1 LNGRDIRGAALAELD
16 RKTKPPGS
24 LGQLEELAVRL
35 AVIQGTAAPRLDRP
49 RIVTFA
55 GNHGVVEEG
64 VSAFPRSVTA
74 QMVANFQSGG
84 AAINVLARQA
94 GISHEVIDAGIDPGT
109 RNFTR
114 EAAMSGA
121 ECDLALQ
128 IGRDA
133 VVRAVRDGVD
143 VLGIGEM
150 GIGNTTSAAALLAG
164 WLDFDPQAITGGGTG
179 ISGATLVRKREVVR
193 TGLRLHAEARD
204 APLAWLAAVGGF
216 EIAAM
221 TGAVLEA
228 ARRRLALVVD
238 GYISTAA
245 AAIAFGLDPGC
256 REVCFFAHQSAEH
269 GHAEVLRKLEV
280 WPILHLEMRLGEG
293 TGAALAIPILQAAA
307 SILREMATFDSA
319 GIGTSGG
326 VS

>member
-1 LNGRDIRGAALAELD
+1 LSALDIRAAALAELD

-35 AVIQGTAAPRLDRP
+35 AVIQGTLTPRLDRP

-55 GNHGVVEEG
+55 GNHGIVEEG
-64 VSAFPRSVTA
+64 VSAYPQSVTA
-74 QMVANFQSGG
+74 QMVANFQAGG

-114 EAAMSGA
+114 EPAMSAA
-121 ECDLALQ
+121 ECERALE

-133 VVRAVRDGVD
+133 VARAVADGVD
-143 VLGIGEM
+143 VFGIGEM

-164 WLDFDPQAITGGGTG
+164 WLDLDPDAITGIGTG
-179 ISGATLVRKREVVR
+179 VGSEALDRKRAVVR
-193 TGLRLHAEARD
+193 AGLQLHGSERRD
-204 APLAWLAAVGGF
+204 ARRWLAAVGGF

-221 TGAVLEA
+221 TGAILEA
-228 ARRRLALVVD
+228 SQRRLALVVD
-238 GYISTAA
+238 GYIATAA
-245 AAIAFGLDPGC
+245 AALAFGMDPAS
-256 REVCFFAHQSAEH
+256 REVCFFAHQSAEQGH
-269 GHAEVLRKLEV
+269 GIVLERLGV
-280 WPILHLEMRLGEG
+280 RPILALDMRLGEG

-307 SILREMATFDSA
+307 AILREMATFASA
-319 GIGTSGG
+319 GVSGAAIQ
-326 VS
+326 